1 MTNCGGPTPEQGD
14 GSCRACCRGPRGGL
28 GGALAAFAGLDHH
41 VGQLLDFGGTAHVV
55 EDGEGLQI
63 LRNAAGGR
71 GRFGVQGVV
80 QAQQLREAEQSKG

>member
-1 MTNCGGPTPEQGD
+1 MTNCGGPLL
-14 GSCRACCRGPRGGL
+14 SRATGAAGPVAVDRAGG
-28 GGALAAFAGLDHH
+28 GNLAAFAGLDHH

-63 LRNAAGGR
+63 LRNAAGGC

-80 QAQQLREAEQSKG
+80 QAQQLRKAEQSKG